1 MNQQQAARYVAKH
14 AFQGNVAQSQ
24 LSFPAGAII
33 IARPNQDGAWWWG
46 SCNGR
51 EGWFPPTY
59 VGPAQGGAP
68 IIASGTAAGIGGMPG
83 AMRQSMQQQQPV
95 SMISQGQTQ
104 QPVQQLMQQA
114 TFTSSVQQQQIR
126 RQQQQGPLTGSF
138 TGQMSVG
145 PPQNAFGVGT
155 PNPRQAMSQSLN
167 YGTSGPTAFGAVQ
180 QQRPP
185 TAAFGVPG
193 IQQTNRQMHYEPADP
208 FAGLDATPS
217 VAATGSLASSLPVVS
232 SNNVTVSPAQ
242 QPQQSTATGSNGISP
257 SAKIPPRSISGS
269 TSKESDSAAAALAR
283 LGISPSSSA
292 DQATSPNNRSASPA
306 VSVSQSIS
314 RTASGAASAGS
325 LKSSMSTSSA
335 IVDTPS
341 ANPSAVIQSATA
353 GQAPRQSKQET
364 KEEMQLRLAR
374 EQEESRLK
382 AQMRQEREQL
392 KRADGTNHESNV
404 GGLGTS
410 GVATTSPTVG
420 GGQSMSIDDG
430 DSIYFNPY
438 DFLSGTSGSL
448 PDRKYSPIYRVP
460 PFWALLNL
468 TSYVQQKPVPK
479 EKLQDRVAMYEQLAK
494 ALSFVSHVCAD
505 TEKRAKQR
513 GGKRTNLHYLRHNH
527 YACESCIKLISL
539 LPHSAGA
546 SGSTLDGLFLNFIN
560 VFVELISKVQPG
572 QQLVLPGGWQQPD
585 YTYLCL
591 YIIRCHGQNRWS
603 FTVCNTGKD
612 GLQYHPA
619 SFDAETGTELKQLA
633 MTVWGTLSLCSIFS
647 LKVHVAKFLLLLI
660 QTFLQRVLR
669 TPPFGF
675 YFSACR
681 CIRHARTML
690 HFCILS

>member
-1 MNQQQAARYVAKH
+1 MNQQQQAARYVAKH

-24 LSFPAGAII
+24 LSFPAGAVIV
-33 IARPNQDGAWWWG
+33 ARPNQDGAWWWG

-59 VGPAQGGAP
+59 VGPAPAGGAP
-68 IIASGTAAGIGGMPG
+68 NMASVPPSSIGNVVPGMT
-83 AMRQSMQQQQPV
+83 RQSIQQQHQPAT
-95 SMISQGQTQ
+95 MLHGQSQ

-126 RQQQQGPLTGSF
+126 RQQQHQVPPIGSF
-138 TGQMSVG
+138 TGQGAG
-145 PPQNAFGVGT
+145 PPQSAFGIQATMQQPVNYST
-155 PNPRQAMSQSLN
+155 PAQNL
-167 YGTSGPTAFGAVQ
+167 GPFGAVQ

-185 TAAFGVPG
+185 AAAFGAPP
-193 IQQTNRQMHYEPADP
+193 MHYEPDDP
-208 FAGLDATPS
+208 FAGLQATPS
-217 VAATGSLASSLPVVS
+217 TAPVTLTSSFPS
-232 SNNVTVSPAQ
+232 SSSQHIDSGPPPQT
-242 QPQQSTATGSNGISP
+242 QPGGAGGIGISVP
-257 SAKIPPRSISGS
+257 GKIPPLSGNA
-269 TSKESDSAAAALAR
+269 TKGPDSAVAALAR

-292 DQATSPNNRSASPA
+292 EQATSPRNH
-306 VSVSQSIS
+306 SVSPTTTTLQPIT
-314 RTASGAASAGS
+314 RTYSGSLSTGG
-325 LKSSMSTSSA
+325 LKSSSSVASTTG
-335 IVDTPS
+335 DPS
-341 ANPSAVIQSATA
+341 ANSSSIIQSATA
-353 GQAPRQSKQET
+353 GQGPRQQKQES

-374 EQEESRLK
+374 EQEEARLK
-382 AQMRQEREQL
+382 AQMRQEKEQL
-392 KRADGTNHESNV
+392 KRSLAATTESNI

-410 GVATTSPTVG
+410 GVAVTTTSVVG
-420 GGQSMSIDDG
+420 SGQTASIDDN

-438 DFLSGTSGSL
+438 HFLSGTSGSL

-468 TSYVQQKPVPK
+468 TAYVQQKPVSK

-505 TEKRAKQR
+505 SEKRAKQR
-513 GGKRTNLHYLRHNH
+513 GGKRSHLYFLRHNH
-527 YACESCIKLISL
+527 YACEACIKLMTL

-560 VFVELISKVQPG
+560 VFVEVISKVQPG

-619 SFDAETGTELKQLA
+619 SFDAETGIELKQLA
-633 MTVWGTLSLCSIFS
+633 MTIWGTYEL
-647 LKVHVAKFLLLLI
+647 
-660 QTFLQRVLR
+660 
-669 TPPFGF
+669 G
-675 YFSACR
+675 
-681 CIRHARTML
+681 
-690 HFCILS
+690 